1 MVSLGLSRLVA
12 LQRKSLM
19 LRNFSIKEFT
29 DSVKAKELR
38 IDNSLPEGL
47 EDIAESTLQM
57 MQGIRDHLSAVKD
70 DEVPITITSGYRC
83 PKLNKAIGGGLV
95 SDHLKAMAVDFR
107 APAFGTPIEVAR
119 ELSKHVDALGIG
131 QLINEYPERGSD
143 GWVHVSTRKPVKA
156 FNRVITITQAGP
168 IVGVHKA

>member
-1 MVSLGLSRLVA
+1 
-12 LQRKSLM
+12 M

-29 DSVKAKELR
+29 DSAKAKELK
-38 IDNSLPEGL
+38 IDNSLPEEL
-47 EDIAESTLQM
+47 EEIAESTLQM
-57 MQGIRDHLSAVKD
+57 VQNIRDHLSAVKG
-70 DEVPITITSGYRC
+70 EAVPVTITSGYRC
-83 PKLNKAIGGGLV
+83 IKLNKAIGGEIT

-143 GWVHVSTRKPVKA
+143 GWVHVSTRKPAKVL
-156 FNRVITITQAGP
+156 NRVITISYTGTFAG
-168 IVGVHKA
+168 VRKA